1 MTHSGG
7 KPHTNVGDRGQRYEV
22 RSTGYPSSIA
32 NSEGWAVIGWADT
45 AEGAEK
51 MASAIR
57 AHPNCT
63 STTIFDRQE
72 NKNVI
77 TRFAGVLR

>member
-22 RSTGYPSSIA
+22 RATGYPKAEKSR
-32 NSEGWAVIGWADT
+32 IGLAT
-45 AEGAEK
+45 TLKGAEE
-51 MASAIR
+51 MATAIR
-57 AHPNCT
+57 LHPMCT
-63 STTIFDRQE
+63 STEIFDRQDD
-72 NKNVI
+72 KVVI